1 MWSFITIG
9 RLFRA
14 IRDAITNRDFAS
26 LIAAAKELAELVGF
40 SPEAKELVELIA
52 SAAAGDWAG
61 TLRNAGEFLIVVS
74 ERFASGISIMAA
86 GDPLE
91 ASIVAL
97 ETQSA
102 TALADEVKDQSND
115 AKFNPLPVIIGII
128 QLIRFIRELRGKK

>member
-26 LIAAAKELAELVGF
+26 LIAAAKDLAELVGL
-40 SPEAKELVELIA
+40 SAEAKELVELIA
-52 SAAAGDWAG
+52 SASAGDWAG

-74 ERFASGISIMAA
+74 ERFTSGISIMAS

-91 ASIVAL
+91 DAIVAL
-97 ETQSA
+97 ETQ
-102 TALADEVKDQSND
+102 TDDVLVRVKDQSND

-128 QLIRFIRELRGKK
+128 QLIRFIRELRGKS

>member
-14 IRDAITNRDFAS
+14 IRDAIVNRDFAS

-52 SAAAGDWAG
+52 SASAGDWAG

-74 ERFASGISIMAA
+74 ERFATSVTIMADA
-86 GDPLE
+86 DPLE
-91 ASIVAL
+91 AALRAL
-97 ETQSA
+97 EAGESTVSA
-102 TALADEVKDQSND
+102 EGAIPDPKQQAIPWLA
-115 AKFNPLPVIIGII
+115 IGAII
-128 QLIRFIRELRGKK
+128 QLIRFIRELRNKQ